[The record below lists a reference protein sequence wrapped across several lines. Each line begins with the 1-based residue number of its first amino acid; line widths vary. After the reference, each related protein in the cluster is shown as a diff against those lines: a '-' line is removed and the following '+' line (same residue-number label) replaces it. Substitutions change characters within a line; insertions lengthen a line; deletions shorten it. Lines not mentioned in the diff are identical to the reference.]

1 MYYQDVTCGNHITGG
16 TIEHNEVFGNR
27 YHGICLA
34 TGVNP
39 KLKGEHYIAMLHC
52 YHDN

>member
-1 MYYQDVTCGNHITGG
+1 MDTCEVLLGNLYIVINVGG
-16 TIEHNEVFGNR
+16 IIEDNEVFGNR

-39 KLKGEHYIAMLHC
+39 KLKGEH
-52 YHDN
+52 